1 MIPQSDWFNIPWV
14 VGAILLLMVVAEL
27 WFIFGKPPVEYTRKL
42 VHLGSGFISLS
53 FGFLF
58 SSHWSVLVLC
68 VLFVAL
74 MQISSSLGFLKAVHA
89 IHRKSYGAIYFP
101 LATYL
106 TFLFSWY
113 IQQPIFYFIAIAV
126 LSTSDTIAALVGRR
140 YGLNQYHAEDEQKS
154 LEGSVMF
161 FLSCYLIVHISLLL
175 GTDTSRINSVL
186 IAFWVAFL
194 ATLFEAI
201 SIRGTDNFWI
211 PIGTCYLLWKI
222 VFKSTEVILTDLT
235 FLAASV
241 VISLLVFLPK
251 RKLDLSAVAGVGMLL
266 YSSMRLPESWN
277 WGISVLTAM
286 LLFCFGGVVRKR
298 HLEKRFQVRAVFYS
312 LGATVIWVIVGNLL
326 PSRYE
331 YIKVLPFLTTL
342 GAILSIGWGAIQ
354 TRVYRQTPLSANALK
369 YTGLR
374 TLCMTLFLFAPQLFF
389 YEQLRHPVPFILY
402 IASVFL
408 VDRIAAIWFFRSKP
422 GQNLIGKMRIA
433 FCITLAVSCM
443 VFFTYVWFLL
453 KLRS

>member
-1 MIPQSDWFNIPWV
+1 MIPIADCLNIPWV
-14 VGAILLLMVVAEL
+14 VGAILLLMAVAEF
-27 WFIFGKPPVEYTRKL
+27 WFRLGKPPVEYTRKL

-58 SSHWSVLVLC
+58 SSHWSVLALC
-68 VLFVAL
+68 ILFVAL
-74 MQISSSLGFLKAVHA
+74 MLATQRMGFLKSVHA
-89 IHRKSYGAIYFP
+89 VQRKSYGAFYFP

-106 TFLFSWY
+106 TFLFSWF

-126 LSTSDTIAALVGRR
+126 LSTSDTIAALVGKR
-140 YGLNQYHAEDEQKS
+140 YGLNQFHAEDEQKS

-161 FLSCYLIVHISLLL
+161 FLSCYLIVHIAILL
-175 GTDTSRINSVL
+175 GTDISRINSVL

-194 ATLFEAI
+194 ATLFEAL

-312 LGATVIWVIVGNLL
+312 LGATVIWVIAGNLF
-326 PSRYE
+326 SARYE
-331 YIKVLPFLTTL
+331 YIKVLPFLITL
-342 GAILSIGWGAIQ
+342 GAILSIGWGRVQ
-354 TRVYRQTPLSANALK
+354 TRVYRQTTLSANALK
-369 YTGLR
+369 YTALR
-374 TLCMTLFLFAPQLFF
+374 TLCMTFFLLVPQLFF
-389 YEQLRHPVPFILY
+389 YEKLRHPLPFIFY
-402 IASVFL
+402 IASVFII
-408 VDRIAAIWFFRSKP
+408 DRITAALFFRS
-422 GQNLIGKMRIA
+422 GSNWTFIEKMRIA
-433 FCITLAVSCM
+433 FCVTLSVSCIACLAYANM
-443 VFFTYVWFLL
+443 W
-453 KLRS
+453 S